1 MPTTANKRA
10 RGLLIISPT
19 FRCIVYKFPSHTM
32 FASLQNNQEPISIP
46 KGVLILMGQGQ
57 SGNNNILVVPQANQ
71 ALQQLKYEV
80 AQELGIQ
87 IPQDGYYGY
96 MATRDTG
103 AIGGHM
109 VRRMVQIAESQLA
122 GTMQGQGR

>member
-1 MPTTANKRA
+1 M
-10 RGLLIISPT
+10 I
-19 FRCIVYKFPSHTM
+19 
-32 FASLQNNQEPISIP
+32 Q
-46 KGVLILMGQGQ
+46 GQGQ
-57 SGNNNILVVPQANQ
+57 AQSQSRSSNQLLVQQASQ

-103 AIGGHM
+103 AIGGNM
-109 VRRMVQIAESQLA
+109 VRRLVQIAEQQLS
-122 GTMQGQGR
+122 GSMNMNNRY